1 MQKIFEISKCG
12 KLILLISENG
22 KCQVRSLPV
31 DDSIMMIHPN
41 QKIEK
46 SPDFSFKAK
55 SDKENPSAQNLSQFI
70 SKYVNTEK
78 EGSTG
83 GIAHSSDGK
92 WTATTLDGSLKIWSQ
107 STGKFFE
114 KLNDS
119 LISSFSSCAFSRDAA
134 FLSAKLKTGHV
145 IIYPSE
151 KMDRFD
157 FHKIKNNYPN
167 WFKPTDQ

>member
-1 MQKIFEISKCG
+1 MNFPIGDAKDFEISKCG

-22 KCQVRSLPV
+22 KCQVSSLPV

-107 STGKFFE
+107 RTGKFFE
-114 KLNDS
+114 KWQRG
-119 LISSFSSCAFSRDAA
+119 IPA
-134 FLSAKLKTGHV
+134 
-145 IIYPSE
+145 
-151 KMDRFD
+151 
-157 FHKIKNNYPN
+157 
-167 WFKPTDQ
+167 